1 MSAVLLP
8 HSFPHIDS
16 ASSSHDHDIPVSQ
29 HLWDEAL
36 NEPAEQ
42 FLSRCGKRIRA
53 ALVNESY
60 RAVGGIDE
68 PCKEISEGIELLHAG
83 SLIIDDIEDDS
94 ALRRGKPTLHREI
107 GLPLALNTGNW
118 MYFRALEKLSEAP
131 IDRTAR
137 QRIVGR
143 TIREVRRCH
152 EGQALDL
159 AAAVDLLDP
168 REIHRTAR
176 AISRLKTGG
185 LTALAAW
192 IGAIAAGGDRVTTK
206 AISRFGMNVGVC
218 LQMHNDLNELHHFVE
233 GEQRFDDL
241 RNARVTW
248 PWVWAQ
254 KVISETEFMVLR
266 GRLSRSLGDSQE
278 LRSIACKLIDLVADR
293 GQTYI
298 QKRLER
304 ELTLLGEHVDST
316 RGLRS
321 VLGNLRRKRGESCR

>member
-8 HSFPHIDS
+8 QSFPHSDPTLPS
-16 ASSSHDHDIPVSQ
+16 DDASVSQ

-36 NEPAEQ
+36 NDPAER

-53 ALVNESY
+53 ALVNECY
-60 RAVGGIDE
+60 RAAGGIDD
-68 PCKEISEGIELLHAG
+68 PCKEIAEGIELLHAG

-118 MYFRALEKLSEAP
+118 MYFRALEKLSDAP
-131 IDRTAR
+131 IDSNAR
-137 QRIVGR
+137 QRIISR
-143 TIREVRRCH
+143 TIRTVRRCH

-159 AAAVDLLDP
+159 SAAVDLLDP

-176 AISRLKTGG
+176 AISRLKTGA

-192 IGAIAAGGDRVTTK
+192 IGATAARGDRVKTK
-206 AISRFGMNVGVC
+206 AIGRFGMNVGVC
-218 LQMHNDLNELHHFVE
+218 LQMQNDLDELHRFVD

-248 PWVWAQ
+248 PWAWAQ
-254 KVISETEFMVLR
+254 KLISKTEFMVLR
-266 GRLSRSLGDSQE
+266 ARLSRSLRDSEE
-278 LRSIACKLIDLVADR
+278 LRSIACQLIDLVADR
-293 GQTYI
+293 GQAYI
-298 QKRLER
+298 EKSLER

-316 RGLRS
+316 RGLRIALS
-321 VLGNLRRKRGESCR
+321 KLRPRKGESCR